1 MFYWGA
7 FKDLPHWETCED
19 PPIQVRPAGA
29 ESRELILSLE
39 ITTQLLERFKL
50 SEPDLEGMDARPKT
64 WVDLALLQVV
74 GDLGPVDADEVALA
88 PAAPAAAPAGRGRG
102 RGRGAVI

>member
-1 MFYWGA
+1 MN
-7 FKDLPHWETCED
+7 
-19 PPIQVRPAGA
+19 
-29 ESRELILSLE
+29 LILSLE
-39 ITTQLLERFKL
+39 ITTQLLEKFKL
-50 SEPDLEGMDARPKT
+50 SEPDLKT

-74 GDLGPVDADEVALA
+74 GDPGLVDADEVALA